1 VTASPR
7 KKTIRLREER
17 DQARRAAAEFQQRLA
32 AAEQRQQG
40 LMYDL
45 ARHITGAYVSG
56 NDNQVRRARELET
69 SLDQRGFNVDNRVD
83 RLVLDQMR
91 RPPSDRGTD
100 GRPDTCPF

>member
-1 VTASPR
+1 VTAHQG
-7 KKTIRLREER
+7 KKTARLREER
-17 DQARRAAAEFQQRLA
+17 DQARRAAVEFQQRLA
-32 AAEQRQQG
+32 VTEQRQQG

-45 ARHITGAYVSG
+45 ARHIAGAYVSG

-69 SLDQRGFNVDNRVD
+69 SLDQRGFNVDLRVD
-83 RLVLDQMR
+83 RLVLGQMR